1 MAPTGLDRKIE
12 VKVEPGSEN
21 IIRLVVVPPV
31 KLSLRVVMFKADGR
45 KYKLKL
51 EGTHENLTPP
61 PGKEVK
67 DSQGP
72 TCCVGFKTRSYGIP
86 RSHKVDAVPIRVNGN
101 KCTAE
106 LEVDSFEAGFF
117 GKGVVEL
124 TVTPDFPFAK
134 EFPVAGTPVFE
145 NPLNVE
151 GLGIEPGEETSP
163 AKASVKAP
171 ASETGKGKG
180 KGATPDKA
188 APPPGLSVLL
198 GRELELEP
206 VFSTA
211 FEKSMLRLS
220 IFEEGAIKN
229 RRTAP
234 DKAVVSFEWTKSAD
248 DERTWRVGYAEIDD
262 TILLTYLESRQESY
276 GYDLRLEVTEET
288 GKTYVVWER
297 TRGVSFPRPKLKR
310 FTVGDFGVE
319 AEVENVD
326 RGFKL
331 PLELSLWSYAPLSPD
346 SLVQVMSPYSKP
358 ADAEASSTEYFLDLV
373 GPKILLQKKKN
384 VFALLRI
391 PRSLSGT
398 EDYVPVSAVMD
409 YDENTFLTFD
419 DDQLWLEPQRKGKKS
434 ASKPKKTPKD
444 LATAVASQELDP
456 TTLLTRTPHFGE
468 VSAGVRGDNLL
479 LSFRL
484 VGDLQYW
491 KEAAPAFS
499 IYDEKGEKELL
510 KLKASPSEAN
520 PYVHEALVSLSD
532 KNLLGKTVSIRGLVT
547 KPETKLWTH
556 SVEPPQLAPRAYEG
570 VPLLSDLKKSLVEL
584 TDETTYIKLQCRA
597 RHIPNGAKEGT
608 VLAFRVAEIVA
619 DLDTPILM
627 SSVKLRYTV
636 SKGAG
641 GLCDSRGALVARIT
655 DKESVAKLNGPG
667 RFRVDAYVPGKD
679 GKVFSTEVPKI
690 HIEFGGS
697 PRSVAGQ
704 LIWGDQVSEDFRKKV
719 FAIGDELKVN
729 PQYLMA
735 CMAFETGG
743 KFKANTPGK
752 KSGAVGLIQFIPGQN
767 DKFLGKTTA
776 QLKVMTEVEQLDY
789 VQKYFRH
796 WMDEKKVPLVSLGD
810 VYACILWPAGI
821 GQPEDFVYF
830 RAGDG
835 NYEANDGLDRE
846 KKGRVTKADATAPV
860 KKWLDDGW
868 EHRR

>member
-1 MAPTGLDRKIE
+1 MAPTAQDRKIE

-21 IIRLVVVPPV
+21 IIRLVAVPPV
-31 KLSLRVVMFKADGR
+31 KLSFRVVMFKTDGR

-61 PGKEVK
+61 SGKELK

-86 RSHKVDAVPIRVNGN
+86 RSHKVDAVPIQVNGN

-117 GKGVVEL
+117 GNGVVEL
-124 TVTPDFPFAK
+124 SVTPDFPFAK
-134 EFPVAGTPVFE
+134 EFPVSGTPVFD

-151 GLGIEPGEETSP
+151 GLGIEPGEEPSP
-163 AKASVKAP
+163 AKAPDKTPAP
-171 ASETGKGKG
+171 EKGKG
-180 KGATPDKA
+180 KGATPGKPT
-188 APPPGLSVLL
+188 PPPGLSVLL

-211 FEKSMLRLS
+211 FEKSTLRLS

-248 DERTWRVGYAEIDD
+248 DERTWRVGYAESDD
-262 TILLTYLESRQESY
+262 TILLTYLETRQESY

-297 TRGVSFPRPKLKR
+297 ARGISFPRPKLKS
-310 FTVGDFGVE
+310 FTVGGFGVE

-326 RGFKL
+326 RSFKL

-346 SLVQVMSPYSKP
+346 SLVQVMTPYSKP
-358 ADAEASSTEYFLDLV
+358 AEAEASSTEYFLDLV
-373 GPKILLQKKKN
+373 GPKILLKKKKN

-398 EDYVPVSAVMD
+398 EDYVPVSVVMD

-419 DDQLWLEPQRKGKKS
+419 DDQLWLESQKKGKKS
-434 ASKPKKTPKD
+434 ASKSKKTPKD
-444 LATAVASQELDP
+444 LATAVASHELDP
-456 TTLLTRTPHFGE
+456 TTLLTRTPHFGD
-468 VSAGVRGDNLL
+468 VSAGVRGDSLL

-499 IYDEKGEKELL
+499 IYDEKGETELL
-510 KLKASPSEAN
+510 KLKASPSETN

-532 KNLLGKTVSIRGLVT
+532 KNLVGKKVSVRGQVT
-547 KPETKLWTH
+547 KPETKLWNH
-556 SVEPPQLAPRAYEG
+556 PVEPPQLAARAYEG
-570 VPLLSDLKKSLVEL
+570 VPLLTDLKKSLVEL
-584 TDETTYIKLQCRA
+584 TDETTYIKLQCHA
-597 RHIPNGAKEGT
+597 RHIPNGAKGGT
-608 VLAFRVAEIVA
+608 VLAFRVSEIVA

-636 SKGAG
+636 AKGAG
-641 GLCDSRGALVARIT
+641 GLCDSKGALVARIT

-667 RFRVDAYVPGKD
+667 KFRVEAYVPGND

-690 HIEFGGS
+690 HIEFGGA

-704 LIWGDQVSEDFRKKV
+704 LIWGDRVPEDFRKKV
-719 FAIGDELKVN
+719 FAISDELKVN

-735 CMAFETGG
+735 CMAFETEG
-743 KFKANTPGK
+743 KFKSNTPGR
-752 KSGAVGLIQFIPGQN
+752 SSRAVGLIQFIPGKN
-767 DKFLGKTTA
+767 DELLGKTTE
-776 QLKVMTEVEQLDY
+776 QLKVMPEVEQLDY
-789 VQKYFRH
+789 VQKYFRYWITAH
-796 WMDEKKVPLVSLGD
+796 KMPLVTLGD
-810 VYACILWPAGI
+810 VYACIICPSGI
-821 GQPEDFVYF
+821 GQLDDAVYY

-835 NYEANDGLDRE
+835 LYEANDGLDRQ
-846 KKGRVTKADATAPV
+846 KKGWITKADATAPV
-860 KKWLDDGW
+860 KKWLDEGW